1 MHTFHTYINYLTLDP
16 EKENIMATAQT
27 LKIVKATVPVLEE
40 HGNAITTVF
49 YQNMFANHPEL
60 LDIFNE
66 TNQKL
71 GRQQTALA
79 TTVLAAAKH
88 LEHLE
93 VLLPQVTEIGHK
105 HRALQILPEHYP
117 IVGEHLIGAIKQVLG
132 EAANDDII
140 EAWTEAYD
148 EIANVFIQLEKGLYE
163 EEMWK
168 GFATFKVVEK
178 VAAATDIAAFTVVP
192 VNDSQDDAQNI
203 DLSKL
208 SLTAGQYI
216 TVKTNPQDSNHLALR
231 HYSLNS
237 TITDKGIQFAVKRD
251 NRNGHYGLV
260 SNYLHDEL
268 QVGETLLLSAPAG
281 DFALNKALIHQ
292 NDIPLVFI
300 SAGVGITPILAM
312 LETQVTAN
320 PQRPIIWAYACQN
333 NDHHAFERQV
343 DQLLESAT
351 MVEKNIF
358 YFDSGQLLGNDLL
371 ATLPKPA
378 DIYVCGS
385 MPFMESMIGGLT
397 ALEHSTDH
405 VHYEPFGPKM
415 SLQIA

>member
-1 MHTFHTYINYLTLDP
+1 
-16 EKENIMATAQT
+16 MATAQT

-40 HGNAITTVF
+40 YGTKITTAF
-49 YQNMFANHPEL
+49 YQNMFNEHPEL

-79 TTVLAAAKH
+79 MTVLAAAKH

-93 VLLPQVTEIGHK
+93 VLLPQVTEISHK

-117 IVGEHLIGAIKQVLG
+117 IVGQHLIGAIKQVLG

-140 EAWTEAYD
+140 AAWTEAYG
-148 EIANVFIQLEKGLYE
+148 EIADVFIQLEKGLYE
-163 EEMWK
+163 EAMWK
-168 GFATFKVVEK
+168 GFANFEVVEK
-178 VAAATDIAAFTVVP
+178 VAVAADIVAFTVVP
-192 VNDSQDDAQNI
+192 TKDSRNDGQDI

-208 SLTAGQYI
+208 TLTAGQYI
-216 TVKTNPQDSNHLALR
+216 TVKTDPQDSNHLALR
-231 HYSLNS
+231 HYSLNA
-237 TITDKGIQFAVKRD
+237 TTTDNGIQFAVKRD
-251 NRNGHYGLV
+251 NRDGHYGLV

-292 NDIPLVFI
+292 NDIPLVLI

-312 LETQVTAN
+312 LETQVMAN

-333 NDHHAFERQV
+333 KDHHAFEGRV
-343 DQLLESAT
+343 NQLLEAAT
-351 MVEKNIF
+351 TVEKNIF
-358 YFDSGQLLGNDLL
+358 YFDSGQLLDNNLL
-371 ATLPKPA
+371 ANLPKPA

-385 MPFMESMIGGLT
+385 MPFMESMISGLI
-397 ALEHSTDH
+397 ALEHSSDS

>member
-1 MHTFHTYINYLTLDP
+1 
-16 EKENIMATAQT
+16 MATAQT
-27 LKIVKATVPVLEE
+27 IAIVKATVPVLEE
-40 HGNAITTVF
+40 HGTAITSVF
-49 YQNMFANHPEL
+49 YQNMFDHHPEL
-60 LDIFNE
+60 LDIFNK

-88 LEHLE
+88 LEHLA
-93 VLLPQVTEIGHK
+93 VLLPQVTEISHK

-140 EAWTEAYD
+140 DAWTEAYD
-148 EIANVFIQLEKGLYE
+148 EIAGVFIQLE
-163 EEMWK
+163 EEMYKQALWQ
-168 GFATFKVVEK
+168 GFAPFKVIEK
-178 VAAATDIAAFTVVP
+178 SAAAADIAAFTVIP
-192 VNDSQDDAQNI
+192 VNDDQHSNQTSHQSI

-208 SLTAGQYI
+208 TLTAGQYI
-216 TVKTNPQDSNHLALR
+216 TVKIDPKSSDHLALR

-237 TITDKGIQFAVKRD
+237 EQTEKGIQFAVKRD
-251 NRNGHYGLV
+251 NRDGHLGLV

-268 QVGETLLLSAPAG
+268 QAGETILLSAPAG
-281 DFALNKALIHQ
+281 DFALDKALVHQ
-292 NDIPLVFI
+292 NDIPLVLI

-312 LETQVTAN
+312 LEAQVIAN

-333 NDHHAFERQV
+333 SDHHGFKDQV
-343 DQLLESAT
+343 EQLLASAIA
-351 MVEKNIF
+351 VQQDIF
-358 YFDSGQLLGNDLL
+358 YFDAGQLLDEAWL

-397 ALEHSTDH
+397 TLEHSNEH
-405 VHYEPFGPKM
+405 IHYEPFGPKM
-415 SLQIA
+415 SLDIGAK